1 MLKCFS
7 FFQVFLVSSVTYLTG
22 ILTMIGSTVLVTAAM
37 ATLGPIILHSPT
49 RLTPLPITD
58 VLPITEQTT
67 EENVIEKEEPIPHV
81 DEQPSLSTKS
91 IDYLLAELMTVVSL
105 PTAFVKFWYSALD
118 QLNSGISPSK
128 INSHNIEPPLM
139 CSNGPCLQTA
149 NPNCHNITNS
159 QVWESWDDCMEC
171 QNCQEDKQQ
180 KLRFRDQDGSSFQSR
195 ISNVNNQ
202 CQKQTFDW
210 AVRCCCKHGT
220 DPDYTDTVVRNTYA
234 DVLVGFNTGFLSP
247 VYVTT

>member
-1 MLKCFS
+1 MLKSF
-7 FFQVFLVSSVTYLTG
+7 FFQVFFVSSLTYLTG

-37 ATLGPIILHSPT
+37 TTLGPIVRHSPT
-49 RLTPLPITD
+49 RLTPLPITN

-67 EENVIEKEEPIPHV
+67 EENVIEEEPLPHV
-81 DEQPSLSTKS
+81 DKQPSLSTKS
-91 IDYLLAELMTVVSL
+91 IDYMLAELMTVVSL
-105 PTAFVKFWYSALD
+105 PTTFVKFWYSTLD
-118 QLNSGISPSK
+118 QLNSGILPSK
-128 INSHNIEPPLM
+128 TNNNNVEPTLM

-159 QVWESWDDCMEC
+159 QVWESWDICTEC

-180 KLRFRDQDGSSFQSR
+180 QKLRFGNQDGSVFQSG
-195 ISNVNNQ
+195 IFNVNNQ